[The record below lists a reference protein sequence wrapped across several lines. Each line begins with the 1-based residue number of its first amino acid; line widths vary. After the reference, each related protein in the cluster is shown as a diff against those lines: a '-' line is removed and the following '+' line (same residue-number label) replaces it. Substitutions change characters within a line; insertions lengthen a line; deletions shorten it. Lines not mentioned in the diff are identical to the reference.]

1 MNYGEQEPGSGSF
14 ERSQEF
20 PGFVPSRKYGPPFQT
35 PGGSIRNNLGSGLKQ
50 RGFFQKD
57 GHLKN
62 MRGGFIGPKQRQ
74 PSFQDYNYYQAGM
87 PAAGGQAL
95 AHSFGKPNPNLPR
108 QLILQAAQ
116 EGIAGNGIATIG
128 PDNSFYLVA
137 HLPLPQTFLNQ
148 DMAAYASYLVDN
160 KGQTGF
166 LAGILRPIGN
176 GVYQTQFRSHV
187 PLYHYNKVII
197 SVENPQYIGHAP
209 NGPIILKVKEPM
221 GAAAF
226 LRPMKNAG
234 GSLWKKVT
242 GLFGGKD
249 KASVPPVFQ
258 ENTIPEVMQAPEQME
273 VVDNPAPPVLPVPP
287 PDGS

>member
-1 MNYGEQEPGSGSF
+1 MNYGEQGPGSGSF
-14 ERSQEF
+14 EKSPEF
-20 PGFVPSRKYGPPFQT
+20 PGYVPSRKYGPPFQT

-50 RGFFQKD
+50 SGFFQKD

-62 MRGGFIGPKQRQ
+62 LRGGFIGQKQRQ
-74 PSFQDYNYYQAGM
+74 PFVQGYNYSQAGM
-87 PAAGGQAL
+87 PAPSGQAL
-95 AHSFGKPNPNLPR
+95 SYSFGKPNLPR
-108 QLILQAAQ
+108 QLILEAAQ

-137 HLPLPQTFLNQ
+137 NLPLPQIFINQ
-148 DMAAYASYLVDN
+148 GTAVYACYLVDY

-176 GVYQTQFRSHV
+176 GAYQTQYHSNV
-187 PLYHYNKVII
+187 PLSHYDKVVI
-197 SVENPQYIGHAP
+197 SVENPQYIRQAP

-226 LRPMKNAG
+226 LKPMKNAG
-234 GSLWKKVT
+234 DSLWKKVT
-242 GLFGGKD
+242 GLFGGKG
-249 KASVPPVFQ
+249 KAPAAPVSQ
-258 ENTIPEVMQAPEQME
+258 ESIIPEVIQAPDQMGAVE
-273 VVDNPAPPVLPVPP
+273 NPVPPVLP

>member
-20 PGFVPSRKYGPPFQT
+20 PGYVPSRKYGPPFQT

-50 RGFFQKD
+50 SGFFQKD
-57 GHLKN
+57 GQLKN
-62 MRGGFIGPKQRQ
+62 LRGGFIGQKQRQ
-74 PSFQDYNYYQAGM
+74 PFVQNYNYYQAGM

-95 AHSFGKPNPNLPR
+95 AHSFGKPNLPR

-128 PDNSFYLVA
+128 ADNSFYLVA
-137 HLPLPQTFLNQ
+137 YLPLPQTFLNQ
-148 DMAAYASYLVDN
+148 DTAAYASYLVDH

-176 GVYQTQFRSHV
+176 GVYQTQFQSPV
-187 PLYHYNKVII
+187 PLSHYDKVVI
-197 SVENPQYIGHAP
+197 SVENPQYIRHAP

-226 LRPMKNAG
+226 LKPMKNVG
-234 GSLWKKVT
+234 DSLWKKVS
-242 GLFGGKD
+242 GLFGGKN
-249 KASVPPVFQ
+249 KAPVPPGFQ
-258 ENTIPEVMQAPEQME
+258 ENIIPEVMPAPEQMGA
-273 VVDNPAPPVLPVPP
+273 VDNPGPPVLP